1 MTQAPKATEPT
12 LNPYAPP
19 VAAVHDVAVTPYDAI
34 REAHIKH
41 EASIKSI
48 GVLYMLSALGIFGAG
63 IALLPAGSS
72 STALGIGL
80 LALGIGQF
88 VMAFALR
95 KFKRWARIVGT
106 IFSTIGLLA
115 IGLGTLI
122 SAYILYLFW
131 GKKGKTIFSPDYQDV
146 IAATPHIKYKTS
158 IWIWVFLIGLVV
170 LAVFGAAYSGRA
182 LR

>member
-1 MTQAPKATEPT
+1 MIEP

-19 VAAVHDVAVTPYDAI
+19 TAVVHDVAVTEYDAV

-41 EASIKSI
+41 EASIKSVS
-48 GVLYMLSALGIFGAG
+48 VLYVLSALALFAAG
-63 IALLPAGSS
+63 VGMVPMGSS
-72 STALGIGL
+72 ETSVGVGFLVMGIGL
-80 LALGIGQF
+80 FAT
-88 VMAFALR
+88 AFALR
-95 KFKRWARIVGT
+95 KFKPWARIVGT
-106 IFSTIGLLA
+106 ILSTIGLLG
-115 IGLGTLI
+115 IPIGTLI
-122 SAYILYLFW
+122 NGYILYLFW
-131 GKKGKTIFSPDYQDV
+131 GKKGKTIFSPEYQDV